1 MKRTFLGIGLILLAA
16 FLVFKEQLGLYQLP
30 LWTILWIA
38 FLSFGAISQL
48 SKRHFILGAVLA
60 IWSFAQMNDIFRWV
74 NISSG
79 LLMVV
84 TVLVALGLTL
94 IFKGSSISGYC
105 GSIFSRQSNQQ
116 EGVSQRSSKVFGS
129 FNQYIN
135 DNHFSEDSIDVVFG
149 SSTVYFNEA
158 EIEGE
163 RAHYHVDAIFSSV
176 TVYVPRHWRVD
187 VKGDHVFSSV
197 NQTPSFLE
205 AEKILVLDADMI
217 FSSIDINYL

>member
-16 FLVFKEQLGLYQLP
+16 LLVFKEQLGLYQLP
-30 LWTILWIA
+30 IWTILWIA
-38 FLSFGAISQL
+38 FLTIGALIQL
-48 SKRHFILGAVLA
+48 SKRHFILGTLLA
-60 IWSFAQMNDIFRWV
+60 IWSLAQLNDIFHWV

-84 TVLVALGLTL
+84 TVLVAMGLLL
-94 IFKGSSISGYC
+94 IFKGSSLSGCYSRTISRY
-105 GSIFSRQSNQQ
+105 SNQQ
-116 EGVSQRSSKVFGS
+116 EGKSQGFSKVFGS
-129 FNQYIN
+129 FNRYIN

-163 RAHYHVDAIFSSV
+163 RACYHVDAIFSSV

-197 NQTPSFLE
+197 NQAPNYPA
-205 AEKILVLDADMI
+205 AEKVLVLDADLI
-217 FSSIDINYL
+217 LSSLDIHYL

>member
-16 FLVFKEQLGLYQLP
+16 LLVFKEQLGLYQLP
-30 LWTILWIA
+30 IWTILWIA
-38 FLSFGAISQL
+38 FLTIGAIIQF
-48 SKRHFILGAVLA
+48 SKRHFILGTLLA
-60 IWSFAQMNDIFRWV
+60 IWSLAQLNDIFHWI

-84 TVLVALGLTL
+84 TILVAMGLLL
-94 IFKGSSISGYC
+94 IFKGSSLSGYYNRT
-105 GSIFSRQSNQQ
+105 ISRYSNQQ
-116 EGVSQRSSKVFGS
+116 EGKSQGFSKVFGS
-129 FNQYIN
+129 FNRYIN

-163 RAHYHVDAIFSSV
+163 RACYQVDAIFSSV
-176 TVYVPRHWRVD
+176 TVYVPSHWRVD

-197 NQTPSFLE
+197 NQAPNYPA
-205 AEKILVLDADMI
+205 AEKVLVLDADLI
-217 FSSIDINYL
+217 FSSLDIHYL